1 MRSMTGFGEGSA
13 ENERLE
19 VAVTLRT
26 VNHRFL
32 DLSIRMP
39 EDYRALEPELAQKIR
54 DALARGRVEVK
65 LSIRPLGTLEV
76 EVSVDDEIAARY
88 VEASN
93 RLAEREGVSKS
104 LSSGDLLR
112 LPEVISVRAGASAI
126 TTADKDTVGRALD
139 QALERLL
146 ATRSSE
152 GADLA
157 EVLGRILAELGQ
169 VVSELAQSSS
179 ELQRVLYDKTRSR
192 IEELTTDVGL
202 DEVRLIQEIALLV
215 DRADVR
221 EEIDRLNVH
230 VDRFRSLLDAQDP
243 VGKQLDFLAQEI
255 LRELNTVGS
264 KCRNSEA
271 IQWVLD
277 GKVRCEQLRE
287 QVQNVE

>member
-1 MRSMTGFGEGSA
+1 MTGFGEGSA
-13 ENERLE
+13 ENQRLE

-32 DLSIRMP
+32 DLSVRMP

-54 DALARGRVEVK
+54 DALARGRVELR
-65 LSIRPLGTLEV
+65 LSIRPLGTREV
-76 EVSVDDEIAARY
+76 EISVDDEVAARY

-93 RLAEREGVSKS
+93 LLAEREGVFRS

-112 LPEVISVRAGASAI
+112 LPEVISVQAGTGAI
-126 TTADKDTVGRALD
+126 TEADKETVGRAVD
-139 QALERLL
+139 QALVHLL
-146 ATRSSE
+146 ATRSCE

-157 EVLGRILAELGQ
+157 EVLGRILVELGE
-169 VVSELAQSSS
+169 VVSELSESSS
-179 ELQRVLYDKTRSR
+179 QLQGVLYEKTRRR
-192 IEELTTDVGL
+192 IEELTADVSL
-202 DEVRLIQEIALLV
+202 DEARLAQEIALLV

-230 VDRFRSLLDAQDP
+230 VDRFRSLLEVEDP

-271 IQWVLD
+271 IQLVLD

>member
-1 MRSMTGFGEGSA
+1 MTGFGEGSA
-13 ENERLE
+13 ENQRLE

-32 DLSIRMP
+32 DLSVRMP

-54 DALARGRVEVK
+54 DALARGRVELR
-65 LSIRPLGTLEV
+65 LSIRPLGTREV
-76 EVSVDDEIAARY
+76 EISVDDEVAARY

-93 RLAEREGVSKS
+93 RLAEREGVSRS

-112 LPEVISVRAGASAI
+112 LPEVISVQAGTGAI
-126 TTADKDTVGRALD
+126 TEADKETVGRAVD
-139 QALERLL
+139 QALVHLL
-146 ATRSSE
+146 ATRSCE

-157 EVLGRILAELGQ
+157 EVLGRILVELGE
-169 VVSELAQSSS
+169 VVSELSESSS
-179 ELQRVLYDKTRSR
+179 QLQGVLYEKTRRR
-192 IEELTTDVGL
+192 IEELTADVSL
-202 DEVRLIQEIALLV
+202 DEARLAQEIALLV

-230 VDRFRSLLDAQDP
+230 VDRFRSLLEVEDP

-271 IQWVLD
+271 IQLVLD

>member
-1 MRSMTGFGEGSA
+1 MTGFGEGSA
-13 ENERLE
+13 ENQRLE

-32 DLSIRMP
+32 DLSVRMP

-54 DALARGRVEVK
+54 DALARGRVELR
-65 LSIRPLGTLEV
+65 LSIRPLGTREV
-76 EVSVDDEIAARY
+76 EISVDDEVAARY

-93 RLAEREGVSKS
+93 LLAEREGVFRS

-112 LPEVISVRAGASAI
+112 LPEVISVQAGTGAI
-126 TTADKDTVGRALD
+126 TEADKETVGRAVD
-139 QALERLL
+139 QALVHLL
-146 ATRSSE
+146 ATRSCE

-157 EVLGRILAELGQ
+157 EVLGRILVELGE
-169 VVSELAQSSS
+169 VVSELSESSS
-179 ELQRVLYDKTRSR
+179 QLQGVLYEKTRRR
-192 IEELTTDVGL
+192 IEELTADVSL
-202 DEVRLIQEIALLV
+202 DEARLAQEIALLV

-230 VDRFRSLLDAQDP
+230 VDRFRSLLEVEDP

>member
-1 MRSMTGFGEGSA
+1 MTGFGEGSA
-13 ENERLE
+13 ENQRLE

-32 DLSIRMP
+32 DLSVRMP

-54 DALARGRVEVK
+54 DALARGRVELR
-65 LSIRPLGTLEV
+65 LSIRPLGTREV
-76 EVSVDDEIAARY
+76 EISVDEEVAARY

-93 RLAEREGVSKS
+93 RLAEREGVSRS

-112 LPEVISVRAGASAI
+112 LPEVISVQAGAGAI
-126 TTADKDTVGRALD
+126 TKADGETVGRAVD
-139 QALERLL
+139 QAIEHVL
-146 ATRSSE
+146 ATRSCE

-157 EVLGRILAELGQ
+157 DVLRRILVELGQ

-179 ELQRVLYDKTRSR
+179 ELQRVLYQKTRRR
-192 IEELTTDVGL
+192 IEELTTDAGL
-202 DEVRLIQEIALLV
+202 DEARLAQEIALLV
-215 DRADVR
+215 DRVDVR

-230 VDRFRSLLDAQDP
+230 VERFRSLLDAPDP

-255 LRELNTVGS
+255 LRELNTVGA

>member
-1 MRSMTGFGEGSA
+1 MTGFGEGSA

-19 VAVTLRT
+19 VAATLRT

-32 DLSIRMP
+32 DLSVRMP
-39 EDYRALEPELAQKIR
+39 EEYRALEPELAQRIR
-54 DALARGRVEVK
+54 DALARGRVELR
-65 LSIRPLGTLEV
+65 LSVRPLGRREV
-76 EVSVDDEIAARY
+76 EINVDDEIAARY

-93 RLAEREGVSKS
+93 RLAEREGVSRS

-112 LPEVISVRAGASAI
+112 LPEVISVQAGTGAI
-126 TTADKDTVGRALD
+126 TEADKETVGRAVD
-139 QALERLL
+139 QALVHLL
-146 ATRSSE
+146 ATRSCE

-157 EVLGRILAELGQ
+157 EVLGRILVELGE
-169 VVSELAQSSS
+169 VVSELSESSS
-179 ELQRVLYDKTRSR
+179 QLQGVLYEKTRRR
-192 IEELTTDVGL
+192 IEELTADVSL
-202 DEVRLIQEIALLV
+202 DEARLAQEIALLV

-230 VDRFRSLLDAQDP
+230 VDRFRSLLEVEDP

-271 IQWVLD
+271 IQLVLD